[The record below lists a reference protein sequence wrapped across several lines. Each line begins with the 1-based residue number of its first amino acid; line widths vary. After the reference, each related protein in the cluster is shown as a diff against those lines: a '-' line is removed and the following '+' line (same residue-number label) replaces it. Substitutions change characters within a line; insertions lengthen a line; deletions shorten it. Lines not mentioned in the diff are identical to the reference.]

1 MPFPCDLPKNTQIY
15 DSLNPLVVG
24 SGGSCSGNTGTEYRL
39 GLGLGLGFYFG
50 YTDWYKSQYFY
61 YSLCLAIYPW
71 QWKPQD

>member
-50 YTDWYKSQYFY
+50 YTDWYNS
-61 YSLCLAIYPW
+61 
-71 QWKPQD
+71 